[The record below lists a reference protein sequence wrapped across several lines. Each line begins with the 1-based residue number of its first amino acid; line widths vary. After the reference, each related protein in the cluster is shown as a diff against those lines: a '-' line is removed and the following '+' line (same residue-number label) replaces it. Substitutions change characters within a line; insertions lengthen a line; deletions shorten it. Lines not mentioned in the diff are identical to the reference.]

1 MSVEDFV
8 APDRVRTGGP
18 SHLAG
23 LPPLDTIIIGTTTYA
38 ETSCTAGSVHE
49 VAWTTQE
56 LSKPIRGTPNALT
69 VAALIDSATATRLV
83 AHTSGHDV
91 YAIEPAP
98 TREFNGVTTTFSD
111 ATVTVANGRLGEMTV
126 EVRIEYRGKV
136 QGGRSVVRFSRY
148 GNAPPI
154 EPPPADQI
162 DTTLRLCGGAI
173 SGNDLAHRVEEPAV
187 AAGQP
192 AAAGAVRPAVTRASR
207 RWCGAKSNGPM
218 WVVRCSSQ
226 MTTSDAPHLWR

>member
-173 SGNDLAHRVEEPAV
+173 SGTISPTASKNQRL
-187 AAGQP
+187 QP
-192 AAAGAVRPAVTRASR
+192 VSPPQRGRCGR
-207 RWCGAKSNGPM
+207 R
-218 WVVRCSSQ
+218 
-226 MTTSDAPHLWR
+226 